1 MEPSKIN
8 NTHSKDE
15 NINEEDKVANKVN
28 TVTLND
34 FSDGDSGV
42 YEDIILNQT
51 HGLCPECNQPNTSL
65 NWCKECNSKRFQQN
79 FGNWTSGNECIDK
92 LIQESQLNAR
102 NNFELLEWIPY
113 NRLRH
118 IQFLAQGGF
127 STVYKGLWLD
137 GLIEQWDYEKQD
149 WKRTMYKDENYHC
162 NSENYGFLVAI
173 KSLNDSANIT
183 EDFLNEWK
191 LYLKCQHKVGSEGSY
206 IIPVL
211 GITQHPDTLNYM
223 AIIYLLPGN
232 LRNNLPGIKYNPNDK
247 FRILFAISI
256 VLEAI
261 HDSDL
266 VHGDFHSGNILYAG
280 KGIAYT
286 SDLGLCGPVNRSNTK
301 DEIYGVLPY
310 MAPEVLRGNP
320 YTKAADIY
328 SLGIIMWELASGTPA
343 FYNVSYDFQ
352 LHLDICE
359 GIRPKIAEGTVLEYV
374 EFMKRCWDNDPKKRQ
389 TASECKF
396 KFAIWLFKYPPEND
410 DEKRVPIPENE
421 PKITYHPNSC
431 YASRKITYSAKLNEH
446 LAQDLLSYKI
456 IIDDDEINEN
466 FDDCKI

>member
-1 MEPSKIN
+1 MEPSNIN
-8 NTHSKDE
+8 NTNSKDE

-28 TVTLND
+28 NIVTLND

-42 YEDIILNQT
+42 YEDIMLNQK

-79 FGNWTSGNECIDK
+79 FGNWTSGNEHIDK

-137 GLIEQWDYEKQD
+137 GLIEHWDYEKQD
-149 WKRTMYKDENYHC
+149 WKRTMYKDENYHY

-191 LYLKCQHKVGSEGSY
+191 LYLQCQHKVGSEGSY

-223 AIIYLLPGN
+223 AIIYLLPRN
-232 LRNNLPGIKYNPNDK
+232 LRNNLSGIKYNPNDK

-286 SDLGLCGPVNRSNTK
+286 SDLGLCGPVNRSASTK

-310 MAPEVLRGNP
+310 IAPEVL
-320 YTKAADIY
+320 
-328 SLGIIMWELASGTPA
+328 
-343 FYNVSYDFQ
+343 
-352 LHLDICE
+352 HDICE
-359 GIRPKIAEGTVLEYV
+359 GIRPEIAEGTVLEYV
-374 EFMKRCWDNDPKKRQ
+374 EFMKRCWDNDPKKRP

-396 KFAIWLFKYPPEND
+396 KFAIWLFKYPPENN

-446 LAQDLLSYKI
+446 LAQGSLSEI
-456 IIDDDEINEN
+456 IVTDHDEKINEN
-466 FDDCKI
+466 LGTIYL

>member
-65 NWCKECNSKRFQQN
+65 NWCKES
-79 FGNWTSGNECIDK
+79 
-92 LIQESQLNAR
+92 
-102 NNFELLEWIPY
+102 
-113 NRLRH
+113 
-118 IQFLAQGGF
+118 
-127 STVYKGLWLD
+127 
-137 GLIEQWDYEKQD
+137 
-149 WKRTMYKDENYHC
+149 
-162 NSENYGFLVAI
+162 I

-266 VHGDFHSGNILYAG
+266 VHGDFHSGNIL
-280 KGIAYT
+280 
-286 SDLGLCGPVNRSNTK
+286 
-301 DEIYGVLPY
+301 
-310 MAPEVLRGNP
+310 
-320 YTKAADIY
+320 
-328 SLGIIMWELASGTPA
+328 
-343 FYNVSYDFQ
+343 
-352 LHLDICE
+352 
-359 GIRPKIAEGTVLEYV
+359 
-374 EFMKRCWDNDPKKRQ
+374 CWDNDPKKRQ

>member
-51 HGLCPECNQPNTSL
+51 H
-65 NWCKECNSKRFQQN
+65 
-79 FGNWTSGNECIDK
+79 
-92 LIQESQLNAR
+92 
-102 NNFELLEWIPY
+102 
-113 NRLRH
+113 
-118 IQFLAQGGF
+118 
-127 STVYKGLWLD
+127 
-137 GLIEQWDYEKQD
+137 
-149 WKRTMYKDENYHC
+149 
-162 NSENYGFLVAI
+162 
-173 KSLNDSANIT
+173 
-183 EDFLNEWK
+183 
-191 LYLKCQHKVGSEGSY
+191 
-206 IIPVL
+206 
-211 GITQHPDTLNYM
+211 
-223 AIIYLLPGN
+223 
-232 LRNNLPGIKYNPNDK
+232 
-247 FRILFAISI
+247 
-256 VLEAI
+256 
-261 HDSDL
+261 
-266 VHGDFHSGNILYAG
+266 
-280 KGIAYT
+280 
-286 SDLGLCGPVNRSNTK
+286 
-301 DEIYGVLPY
+301 
-310 MAPEVLRGNP
+310 
-320 YTKAADIY
+320 
-328 SLGIIMWELASGTPA
+328 
-343 FYNVSYDFQ
+343 
-352 LHLDICE
+352 DICE

-374 EFMKRCWDNDPKKRQ
+374 EFMKRCWDNDPKKRP

-466 FDDCKI
+466 FGTVYEIML